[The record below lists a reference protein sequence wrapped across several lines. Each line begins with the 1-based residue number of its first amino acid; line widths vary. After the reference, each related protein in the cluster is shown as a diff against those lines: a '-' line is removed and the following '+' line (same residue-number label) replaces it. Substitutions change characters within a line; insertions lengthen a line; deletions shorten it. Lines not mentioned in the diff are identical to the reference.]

1 MANTLLSKAYESG
14 YISKAQMEKA
24 EKYKRETGVNDETAI
39 REMKILS
46 EDMILDMYENI
57 YHYHKETD
65 PDISDTAFPKQF
77 TYKQLT
83 RYSFIPVKEN
93 DTVKIMTA
101 QPAELLYAEDLVRD
115 VTGYKGNFEYS
126 LISLSVLSN
135 LLEYVFKENAGN
147 VDTSQLEGLGDELSA
162 GNIYDIS
169 ESDSS
174 VIVNLI
180 NRILR
185 EAIENKISDI
195 HFEPQE
201 EGVYVRFREDGSL
214 KKKYIL
220 PVNISR
226 QLVNRIKTM
235 SNLDV
240 NNSKIIQDGNARL
253 DIFGNVVDLR
263 ISVIPSV
270 NGENLVVRILDQNKM
285 NFDISM
291 IGFSKENEEKFL
303 KLIKR
308 PQGIILLTGP
318 TGSGKSTSL
327 YAALSALNT
336 EDRCIITFEDPVE
349 YRMSGIVQVQ

>member
-65 PDISDTAFPKQF
+65 SDILDTAFPKHF

-180 NRILR
+180 NKILR
-185 EAIENKISDI
+185 EAIENKISDPAQKQLQM
-195 HFEPQE
+195 EK
-201 EGVYVRFREDGSL
+201 FRCIEIAES
-214 KKKYIL
+214 
-220 PVNISR
+220 
-226 QLVNRIKTM
+226 Q
-235 SNLDV
+235 
-240 NNSKIIQDGNARL
+240 
-253 DIFGNVVDLR
+253 F
-263 ISVIPSV
+263 SVINRWGFHWGPPLECCWGSISL
-270 NGENLVVRILDQNKM
+270 GC
-285 NFDISM
+285 FD
-291 IGFSKENEEKFL
+291 KEQQYAPAGKPQFL
-303 KLIKR
+303 
-308 PQGIILLTGP
+308 
-318 TGSGKSTSL
+318 
-327 YAALSALNT
+327 
-336 EDRCIITFEDPVE
+336 
-349 YRMSGIVQVQ
+349 